1 MLDGKYLGG
10 SWSSWTSI
18 KGSASGKSGNIAA
31 VTGSNGISAA
41 SSYEVQ
47 VRVYDAANAP
57 AANTTESNTL
67 PISTQSFPID
77 VKKGGKGVAVGKVA
91 ETDNLFDVGWNAR
104 FRNGINIEGT
114 NNVVLTMYRPNDFNN
129 WNKQSSIRNYYRED
143 SNKPNGGFPEW
154 GTLLTLTGLDN
165 NYSQQIAFGNWTN
178 NGRRIAI
185 RSKVNNDTPTMWDF
199 LQMDPV
205 DIYNN
210 ETGTAG
216 TVTLSESA
224 GNFRYLEI
232 FYRDTHGNYP
242 GYNSVKVY
250 SPNGK
255 RVDTTTIQKESSDT
269 NTSLIR
275 INTRSL
281 TISGT
286 SITVDNYQINY
297 VPNSGRYRSNE
308 QCVVRVLGY
317 R

>member
-1 MLDGKYLGG
+1 M
-10 SWSSWTSI
+10 
-18 KGSASGKSGNIAA
+18 
-31 VTGSNGISAA
+31 
-41 SSYEVQ
+41 
-47 VRVYDAANAP
+47 
-57 AANTTESNTL
+57 

-114 NNVVLTMYRPNDFNN
+114 NNVVLTMYRPNNFNN
-129 WNKQSSIRNYYRED
+129 WNKQSSIRNYYKED

-165 NYSQQIAFGNWTN
+165 NYSQQIAFGNWTG

-185 RSKVNNDTPTMWDF
+185 RSKVNNDTPTSWDF

-210 ETGTAG
+210 ATGTAG

-232 FYRDTHGNYP
+232 FYRDKQGNYP

-255 RVDTTTIQKESSDT
+255 RVDTTTIQKESANT

-281 TISGT
+281 TISGS
-286 SITVDNYQINY
+286 SITVDNYQVNY
-297 VPNSGRYRSNE
+297 VPNSGMYRENE
-308 QCVVRVLGY
+308 QYVVRVLGY